1 MDEMNYVTNLFP
13 IHNPSPSFFRF
24 FDLLYFEGRILLYLY
39 LTSLPHVFV
48 CFESAVIFTCLT
60 SRALYEWR
68 RRTRRSTMS
77 SSRSRRRFY
86 SSTSSFSSRL
96 VHGAFQSGHLYKG
109 LLPSFQPRPLKSF
122 AFSGFHTCSTLDY
135 ELTVF
140 F

>member
-1 MDEMNYVTNLFP
+1 MDEMIYVTNLFP
-13 IHNPSPSFFRF
+13 IHNPSPSFFLF

-39 LTSLPHVFV
+39 LTSLPHIFV
-48 CFESAVIFTCLT
+48 CFESAVFFTSLT
-60 SRALYEWR
+60 SRAPYGSR
-68 RRTRRSTMS
+68 RQTRRSTMS

-96 VHGAFQSGHLYKG
+96 VHGAVSRADITIRDFSPFH
-109 LLPSFQPRPLKSF
+109 PRPLKSF